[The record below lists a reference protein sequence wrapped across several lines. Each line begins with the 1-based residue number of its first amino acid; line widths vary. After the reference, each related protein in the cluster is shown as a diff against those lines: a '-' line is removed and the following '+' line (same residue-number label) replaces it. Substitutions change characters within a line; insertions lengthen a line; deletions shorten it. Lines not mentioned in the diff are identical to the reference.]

1 MRDSTVIYK
10 SFYESLKEIPKKNQA
25 DVWAAI
31 CEFAFFG
38 KELELSGIS
47 KTVWILIK
55 PQIVSNNKKYENGTK
70 GAEYGKL
77 GGRGNKRKP
86 QTNPKQTPNITPN
99 DNVND
104 NDNDN
109 DNDNVNDNDNKNEI
123 APKVFL
129 SLNEEKKIKEKFGD
143 SNKWAIEK
151 LSNYKLSSGKKYK
164 SDYYAIIGWVF
175 DEFIKLK
182 NQTSKNGIQK
192 TERTNPFFDE
202 LRAKYSN
209 QESAEQG

>member
-1 MRDSTVIYK
+1 MRK
-10 SFYESLKEIPKKNQA
+10 SFILYTSMYAPIKHLPEAQLGELFKALFDYQLDGREPSTSSLIYIP
-25 DVWAAI
+25 
-31 CEFAFFG
+31 FLFFKG
-38 KELELSGIS
+38 QFVEDE
-47 KTVWILIK
+47 
-55 PQIVSNNKKYENGTK
+55 KKYQERCEKNKSNAGKRWGTK
-70 GAEYGKL
+70 EQISPIAYAGMPSHTMDA
-77 GGRGNKRKP
+77 
-86 QTNPKQTPNITPN
+86 
-99 DNVND
+99 D

>member
-109 DNDNVNDNDNKNEI
+109 DNVNDNVKEEI
-123 APKVFL
+123 APNIYL
-129 SLNEEKKIKEKFGD
+129 SLEQQNKIKDKFGE
-143 SNKWAIEK
+143 SYLWAIQK

-164 SDYYAIIGWVF
+164 SDYHAIIGWVF

-182 NQTSKNGIQK
+182 NQTSKNGTQK
-192 TERTNPFFDE
+192 SQRTNPFITQVTE
-202 LRAKYSN
+202 
-209 QESAEQG
+209 